1 MKNLLH
7 MLLVAFI
14 SVSVLSS
21 CGDLITELEGK
32 VDALDSRV
40 EALEKLTAQMNTN
53 ISALQTVVAA
63 LQNDDVVKSITEIK
77 EGNKVIGYTLSFS
90 KSGDVT
96 IYNGKDG
103 ADGKDGRTP
112 NLLARKD
119 TNGKFYW
126 WLNGLWLEDSEGKKI
141 PVSGEN
147 GVDGKDGYDGK
158 NGTTPQLKIENG
170 FWMLST
176 DNGETWTQLGKAT
189 GESGQDG
196 EAPVVGIKKFT
207 DGIYYWTLNGEFMTD
222 DEGNKIA
229 ARGEKGQDGQDGQ
242 NGVTPKLKI
251 ENGLWMV
258 STDNGETWTIAG
270 AATGGDGDSFFQN
283 VSQDDNYVY
292 MQLKD
297 GTMIK
302 LPKEK
307 MLSISFDESTDIS
320 ITGGATKTLNYTVTG
335 ATEEAIVK
343 ALGQNGWRAKVTPT
357 DNTKGTIA
365 VTAPDP
371 LTDDEVL
378 VWVYDGK
385 TKTIMSSLNF
395 VTGVITVASNAY
407 SLPKEAG
414 SQAVTVN
421 TNIDY
426 TVDIPEE
433 AKSWL
438 SVASTRSAMRIET
451 LTFSFTENKE
461 FLRYATVTLKNN
473 AGKVL
478 QSIAFEQAG
487 GAISVDVE
495 TAGTLSALL
504 TEEQK
509 QSISHL
515 VVNGTLNDADFGVI
529 SQMPSL
535 AFADM
540 SGITNTS
547 VLAAMFRDNP
557 IIKEVKLPAHLTK
570 IPDNM
575 FYNSGV
581 QTCVI
586 PDEVETIGKNAFAL
600 SKLSGSLEIPASVT
614 LIDNF
619 AFNDCKSLTGSLN
632 FASGLIT
639 IGTQAF
645 GGCSE
650 LTGQLVFP
658 ATLITIS
665 ANAFMGCSKFSGNL
679 ILPENVTFIGG
690 LAFSGCN
697 GIGKIYSKN
706 PTPPTLE
713 AAPFPNYTYLGVP
726 AGAKTVYEAAVP
738 IHPTHDK
745 WSNFAVIEEV
755 DFSGL

>member
-119 TNGKFYW
+119 TDGKFYW

-371 LTDDEVL
+371 ITDDEVL

-395 VTGVITVASNAY
+395 KKGVITPASKAY
-407 SLPKEAG
+407 SLPKAAATQSVE
-414 SQAVTVN
+414 VETD
-421 TNIDY
+421 IEY
-426 TVDIPEE
+426 TVDIPEA

-438 SVASTRSAMRIET
+438 SVAVQTRSAMRTET
-451 LTFSFTENKE
+451 LLFSLTENKG
-461 FLRYATVTLKNN
+461 FTRHAVVDLINN
-473 AGKVL
+473 AGKVIE
-478 QSIAFEQAG
+478 SIAFEQAG
-487 GAISVDVE
+487 GAVSAVVE
-495 TAGTLSALL
+495 TPGTLATLL
-504 TEEQK
+504 PEDQQDIT
-509 QSISHL
+509 HL
-515 VVNGTLNDADFGVI
+515 VVSGTLNGDDFGVI

-535 AFADM
+535 ELVDM
-540 SGITNTS
+540 SNITNEE
-547 VLAAMFRDNP
+547 VMAGMFKDKPN
-557 IIKEVKLPAHLTK
+557 IKEVKLPAELTK
-570 IPDNM
+570 IADNL
-575 FYNSGV
+575 FNNSGL

-586 PDEVETIGKNAFAL
+586 PDKVVTIGKHAFAG
-600 SKLSGSLEIPASVT
+600 SKLSGSLTIPESVVT
-614 LIDNF
+614 IEDF
-619 AFNDCKSLTGSLN
+619 AFNNCKSLTGLVLGG
-632 FASGLIT
+632 GLQT
-639 IGTQAF
+639 IRTQAF
-645 GGCSE
+645 GNCSE
-650 LTGQLVFP
+650 LSGKLNFP
-658 ATLITIS
+658 AALTFIG
-665 ANAFMGCSKFSGNL
+665 ANAFIGCAKISGDL
-679 ILPENVTFIGG
+679 VLPENLNSIGG

-713 AAPFPNYTYLGVP
+713 TSVFPNYNYLGVP
-726 AGAKTVYEAAVP
+726 VDAKAAYEAAEPVLP
-738 IHPTHDK
+738 AHDK
-745 WSNFAVIEEV
+745 WSNFATIEEV
-755 DFSGL
+755 ADL